1 MGTSRRIPGV
11 KRCRAVPE
19 KVWSEKPKSGK
30 RHNAK
35 TNLELHSI
43 VLLYRT
49 PLCRPVYRSL
59 WMPWEGHLPLAAFI
73 IGRLCVAEYCVD
85 DNEQNHDD
93 RPFKN
98 ICVYCIV

>member
-1 MGTSRRIPGV
+1 MGRIRRIPGV

-49 PLCRPVYRSL
+49 PLCRPVIQKFVDALGRSF
-59 WMPWEGHLPLAAFI
+59 A
-73 IGRLCVAEYCVD
+73 IGRIHYWSTLCC
-85 DNEQNHDD
+85 
-93 RPFKN
+93 
-98 ICVYCIV
+98 